1 MYIPVDDMRLRP
13 TFAKLDKE
21 SRKWAELCYAF
32 MEDVSRDGDFLNI
45 VDITY
50 IMGTKLQEKVDRY
63 ETEIAELNN
72 KCEDLQYDND
82 MSKQKTHTLE
92 LRLEQSEEEIRQRL
106 QVCFLCHLLSSM
118 LLCVK
123 PIYVYYAGRLYLY
136 AV

>member
-50 IMGTKLQEKVDRY
+50 IMGTKLQEKVIY
-63 ETEIAELNN
+63 IY
-72 KCEDLQYDND
+72 KV
-82 MSKQKTHTLE
+82 
-92 LRLEQSEEEIRQRL
+92 EECRE
-106 QVCFLCHLLSSM
+106 SSYW
-118 LLCVK
+118 L
-123 PIYVYYAGRLYLY
+123 IYTTYFD
-136 AV
+136 

>member
-50 IMGTKLQEKVDRY
+50 IMGTKLQEKVVYVD
-63 ETEIAELNN
+63 IVG
-72 KCEDLQYDND
+72 KCRESSYWFIYTTYFD
-82 MSKQKTHTLE
+82 KTT
-92 LRLEQSEEEIRQRL
+92 
-106 QVCFLCHLLSSM
+106 
-118 LLCVK
+118 
-123 PIYVYYAGRLYLY
+123 
-136 AV
+136 